1 MKARIYPVTDETTKW
16 VLANLTPWQE
26 ELIMTYCD
34 NNAKKIRQIGMP
46 KWLNL
51 GVPESDYD
59 DLCDDAVKV
68 LIETLADFDP
78 KKAVKFEAYLRSN
91 IYNSASEWY
100 RNQYLRGCRSN
111 LLKKN
116 GKIVRDKKKNPIV
129 IFSVSLDA
137 PNEDGIDLKETVA
150 DPRAIEDMLTED
162 IEKDS
167 PMDKYLRQLPVDQRK
182 VAKMFAAGYTAK
194 EIKDKLHMSSKAL
207 ANIMQGL
214 RKYENVEILYKK

>member
-1 MKARIYPVTDETTKW
+1 MTDETTKW

-26 ELIMTYCD
+26 ELIMAYCD
-34 NNAKKIRQIGMP
+34 NNAKKLRQIGMP

-100 RNQYLRGCRSN
+100 RNQYLRACRSN

-137 PNEDGIDLKETVA
+137 PNEDGIDFRETVA
-150 DPRAIEDMLTED
+150 DPKSIEDMLEED

-167 PMDKYLRQLPVDQRK
+167 PFDRYLRQLPVDQRR
-182 VAKMFAAGYTAK
+182 VAKMFAAGYTTK
-194 EIKDKLHMSSKAL
+194 EIKEKLHMSSKDL

-214 RKYENVEILYKK
+214 RKHENIKFLYRK

>member
-1 MKARIYPVTDETTKW
+1 MTDETTKW

-34 NNAKKIRQIGMP
+34 NNAKKLRQIGMP

-100 RNQYLRGCRSN
+100 RNQYLRACRSN

-137 PNEDGIDLKETVA
+137 PNEDGIDFKETVA
-150 DPRAIEDMLTED
+150 DPKSIEDMLEED

-167 PMDKYLRQLPVDQRK
+167 PFDRYLRQLPVDQRK

-194 EIKDKLHMSSKAL
+194 EIKDKLHMSSKDL

-214 RKYENVEILYKK
+214 RKHENVAILYKK

>member
-1 MKARIYPVTDETTKW
+1 MTDETTKW

-26 ELIMTYCD
+26 ELIMMYCD
-34 NNAKKIRQIGMP
+34 NNAKKLRQIGMP

-100 RNQYLRGCRSN
+100 RNQYLRACRSN

-137 PNEDGIDLKETVA
+137 PNEDGIDFRETVA
-150 DPRAIEDMLTED
+150 DPKSIEDILEED

-167 PMDKYLRQLPVDQRK
+167 PFDRYLRQLPVDQRK

-194 EIKDKLHMSSKAL
+194 EIKDKLHMSSKTL

-214 RKYENVEILYKK
+214 RAYRNVKILLDK